1 VERGLKFES
10 SIFHQNGKVGLAGW
24 GGVFDSKYIVY
35 LRSQNLIS
43 YAKIVANMLE
53 DKFFLFL
60 HHQGIQLG
68 PRLIPEVV

>member
-1 VERGLKFES
+1 
-10 SIFHQNGKVGLAGW
+10 
-24 GGVFDSKYIVY
+24 VFDSKYIVY